1 MSSSRIAQEAHAG
14 FAASSAYDKH
24 RPSYPSEAVSQ
35 LLSAANVADVEGAT
49 IADLAAGT
57 GKFTELLAAR
67 PEKYNIIA
75 VEPHDG
81 MREQLVKKKVPGLTV
96 LNGTAEDM
104 SEIAD
109 ESLDALFVAQVSLM
123 L

>member
-1 MSSSRIAQEAHAG
+1 
-14 FAASSAYDKH
+14 
-24 RPSYPSEAVSQ
+24 
-35 LLSAANVADVEGAT
+35 
-49 IADLAAGT
+49 
-57 GKFTELLAAR
+57 
-67 PEKYNIIA
+67 
-75 VEPHDG
+75 